1 MKFRKILFTTVII
14 VSIFFN
20 SYLVFADSF
29 VQQELSKV
37 EIIDKEVKVFHYLKG
52 PEGRKVME
60 NTLSL
65 SINVRNGTDGI
76 ISKLD
81 FDVLLSTSGTSKSWL
96 SSIFTEDLTGG
107 LKPGEET
114 ECYISTD
121 RLVEKNWKEK
131 YSKISTLNI
140 VIKMIYG
147 AKGQPLSSKE
157 AILQNHKF
165 KSIGSNVIVNM
176 IKEYST
182 ILLVAIPVIILPL
195 AAWIITFLPKPTR
208 DIAIKFFFSAAGLFM
223 FIASLAF
230 PDTPHIGGMVFGLC
244 GFILFLWSGYKEKKN
259 QGIVAK

>member
-1 MKFRKILFTTVII
+1 MKIRKILFTTVFI

-37 EIIDKEVKVFHYLKG
+37 EVLDKEVKVFHNLKG
-52 PEGRKVME
+52 PKGRKVME
-60 NTLSL
+60 NSLRL

-76 ISKLD
+76 ISKID
-81 FDVLLSTSGTSKSWL
+81 FDVLLSTSGISEPWL
-96 SSIFTEDLTGG
+96 SSIFTEELTGG

-114 ECYISTD
+114 NCYISTD

-131 YSKISTLNI
+131 YSKKSTLNV

-157 AILQNHKF
+157 TILQNHKI
-165 KSIGSNVIVNM
+165 KNIGFNVIVNM
-176 IKEYST
+176 IKEYS
-182 ILLVAIPVIILPL
+182 IIILVAIPVIILPL
-195 AAWIITFLPKPTR
+195 AAWIIIFLPKPTR

-230 PDTPHIGGMVFGLC
+230 PDTPHIGGMVFGLFC
-244 GFILFLWSGYKEKKN
+244 FILFLWSGYKE
-259 QGIVAK
+259 QRHSS